1 MISSRDLRE
10 GMQHLDVAPDLR
22 LINGRC
28 AMLMRSRTLLLGDL
42 HLGIEA
48 SLELE
53 GMQLPRAQAREMRR
67 RIDEVV
73 SAHHPKRIVVLGDL
87 KHEFSRNLDQEWSQ
101 VREMLEHLGSL
112 AELTVVR
119 GNHDNYLATITSRL
133 GLELVDQAVIDGVH
147 LSHGHLTEPGRPLVQ
162 GHEHPSA
169 RLFDGVGGYVKL
181 PAFLYHP
188 QAEVLVLPAFSPL
201 AAGNDVST
209 LLAGDVLSPGLREV
223 DMGEA
228 LVFGC
233 SDIGLIRLGKVRDQ
247 SKGRRRA

>member
-1 MISSRDLRE
+1 MH
-10 GMQHLDVAPDLR
+10 HLDVAPDIR

-28 AMLMRSRTLLLGDL
+28 AMLLRSRTMVLGDL

-53 GMQLPRAQAREMRR
+53 GTHLPRAQALEMRR
-67 RIDEVV
+67 RIDELVN
-73 SAHHPKRIVVLGDL
+73 AYAPERIVVLGDL

-101 VREMLEHLGSL
+101 VRGMLEHLRSL

-119 GNHDNYLATITSRL
+119 GNHDNYLATITASM
-133 GLELVDQAVIDGVH
+133 GLDLVDRAVVDGFH
-147 LSHGHLTEPGRPLVQ
+147 LSHGHVVDEGRPLVQ

-181 PAFLYHP
+181 PAFLYNQ

-201 AAGNDVST
+201 AAGNDVAS
-209 LLAGDVLSPGLREV
+209 LFSGDILSPGLRGL

-228 LVFGC
+228 QVFGC

-247 SKGRRRA
+247 GMGRRRA

>member
-1 MISSRDLRE
+1 
-10 GMQHLDVAPDLR
+10 MQHIDVAPDLR
-22 LINGRC
+22 LLNGRC
-28 AMLMRSRTLLLGDL
+28 AMLIRSRTLILGDL

-48 SLELE
+48 SLELD
-53 GMQLPRAQAREMRR
+53 GMQLPRAQAREMKRR
-67 RIDEVV
+67 VDEVV
-73 SAHHPKRIVVLGDL
+73 RVHPPKRIVVLGDL

-101 VREMLEHLGSL
+101 VRDMLEHLGSI
-112 AELTVVR
+112 AEVTVVR

-133 GLELVDQAVIDGVH
+133 GLDLVDEAVVDGVH
-147 LSHGHLTEPGRPLVQ
+147 LSHGHIVDPGRPLVQ

-181 PAFLYHP
+181 PAFLYHR
-188 QAEVLVLPAFSPL
+188 QAQVLILPAFSPL
-201 AAGNDVST
+201 AAGNDVSA
-209 LLAGDVLSPGLREV
+209 LLAGDVLSPGLREL

-228 LVFGC
+228 EVFGC

>member
-1 MISSRDLRE
+1 
-10 GMQHLDVAPDLR
+10 MQHIDVTPEIR
-22 LINGRC
+22 IFNGRC
-28 AMLMRSRTLLLGDL
+28 AMLIRSRTLVLGDL

-53 GMQLPRAQAREMRR
+53 GMQLPRAQARETMR
-67 RIDEVV
+67 RIDEMVK
-73 SAHHPKRIVVLGDL
+73 AEPPNRIVVLGDL

-101 VREMLEHLGSL
+101 VRKMLEHLGAI
-112 AELTVVR
+112 AEVTVVR
-119 GNHDNYLATITSRL
+119 GNHDNYLANITSSL
-133 GLELVDQAVIDGVH
+133 GLDLVDEAVVDGIH
-147 LSHGHLTEPGRPLVQ
+147 LSHGHMADPGRPLIQ

-181 PAFLYHP
+181 PAFLYHER
-188 QAEVLVLPAFSPL
+188 AEVLVLPAFSPL
-201 AAGNDVST
+201 ASGNDVSS
-209 LLAGDVLSPGLREV
+209 LLSGDVLSPGLREL

-233 SDIGLIRLGKVRDQ
+233 SDIGLIRLGKVKDQ

>member
-1 MISSRDLRE
+1 
-10 GMQHLDVAPDLR
+10 MQHLDVAPDLR
-22 LINGRC
+22 LLNGRC
-28 AMLMRSRTLLLGDL
+28 AMLVHSRTLVLGDL

-48 SLELE
+48 SLELG

-67 RIDEVV
+67 RIDELVN
-73 SAHHPKRIVVLGDL
+73 AHHPKRIVILGDL

-101 VREMLEHLGSL
+101 VRGMLEHLGSL
-112 AELTVVR
+112 AEVTVVR

-133 GLELVDQAVIDGVH
+133 GLDLVDEAVVDGFH
-147 LSHGHLTEPGRPLVQ
+147 LSHGHIPDPGRPLVQ

-181 PAFLYHP
+181 PAFLYH
-188 QAEVLVLPAFSPL
+188 QQSQVLVLPAFSPL

-209 LLAGDVLSPGLREV
+209 LLSGDVLSPGLREM

-228 LVFGC
+228 QVFGC

-247 SKGRRRA
+247 LRGRRRA

>member
-1 MISSRDLRE
+1 
-10 GMQHLDVAPDLR
+10 MQHIDVTPDIR
-22 LINGRC
+22 ISNGRC
-28 AMLMRSRTLLLGDL
+28 AMLIRSRTLVLGDM

-53 GMQLPRAQAREMRR
+53 GMQLPRAQAKETKR

-73 SAHHPKRIVVLGDL
+73 KADPPKRIVVLGDL

-101 VREMLEHLGSL
+101 VRAMLEHLGSI
-112 AELTVVR
+112 AEVTLVR
-119 GNHDNYLATITSRL
+119 GNHDNYLATITSSM
-133 GLELVDQAVIDGVH
+133 GLDLVDEAVVDGIH
-147 LSHGHLTEPGRPLVQ
+147 LSHGHIANPGRPLVQ

-181 PAFLYHP
+181 PAFLYHE

-201 AAGNDVST
+201 ASGNDVST
-209 LLAGDVLSPGLREV
+209 LLSGDVLSPGLRDL

-228 LVFGC
+228 QVFGC
-233 SDIGLIRLGKVRDQ
+233 SDIGLIRLGKVKDQ
-247 SKGRRRA
+247 AKGRRRA

>member
-1 MISSRDLRE
+1 ML
-10 GMQHLDVAPDLR
+10 HFDVTPEVR
-22 LINGRC
+22 IFNGRC
-28 AMLMRSRTLLLGDL
+28 AMLLRSRTLVLGDL

-67 RIDEVV
+67 RIDEI
-73 SAHHPKRIVVLGDL
+73 AGANPPKRIVVLGDL
-87 KHEFSRNLDQEWSQ
+87 KHEFSRNLEQEWSQ
-101 VREMLEHLGSL
+101 VRDMLEHLGSL
-112 AELTVVR
+112 ADLTVVR

-133 GLELVDQAVIDGVH
+133 GLDLVDGTVIDGVH
-147 LSHGHLTEPGRPLVQ
+147 LAHGHMADPGRPLIQ

-181 PAFLYHP
+181 PAFLYHQ

-201 AAGNDVST
+201 AAGNDVT
-209 LLAGDVLSPGLREV
+209 ALLAGDALSPGLREL

-228 LVFGC
+228 EVFGC
-233 SDIGLIRLGKVRDQ
+233 SDIGLIRLGRVKDQ
-247 SKGRRRA
+247 TRGRRRA

>member
-1 MISSRDLRE
+1 
-10 GMQHLDVAPDLR
+10 MQHLDVAPDLR
-22 LINGRC
+22 LLNGRC
-28 AMLMRSRTLLLGDL
+28 AMLVRSRTLVLGDL

-48 SLELE
+48 SLELD
-53 GMQLPRAQAREMRR
+53 GMQLPRAQAQEMRR
-67 RIDEVV
+67 RIDELAN
-73 SAHHPKRIVVLGDL
+73 AHHPKRIVILGDL

-101 VREMLEHLGSL
+101 VRGMLEHLGSL
-112 AELTVVR
+112 AEVTVVR

-133 GLELVDQAVIDGVH
+133 GLDLVDEAVVDGFH
-147 LSHGHLTEPGRPLVQ
+147 LSHGHIRDPGRPLIQ

-181 PAFLYHP
+181 PAFLYH
-188 QAEVLVLPAFSPL
+188 QQSQVLVLPAFSPL

-209 LLAGDVLSPGLREV
+209 LLSGDVLSPGLRGM

-247 SKGRRRA
+247 LKGRRRA

>member
-1 MISSRDLRE
+1 
-10 GMQHLDVAPDLR
+10 MQHIDVAPDLR
-22 LINGRC
+22 LLNGRC
-28 AMLMRSRTLLLGDL
+28 AMLIRSRTLILGDL

-48 SLELE
+48 SLELD
-53 GMQLPRAQAREMRR
+53 GMQLPRAQAREMKRR
-67 RIDEVV
+67 VDEVV
-73 SAHHPKRIVVLGDL
+73 RVHPPKRIVVLGDL

-101 VREMLEHLGSL
+101 VRDMLEHLGSI
-112 AELTVVR
+112 AEVTVVR

-133 GLELVDQAVIDGVH
+133 GLDLVDEAVVDGVH
-147 LSHGHLTEPGRPLVQ
+147 LSHGHIVDPGRPLVQ

-181 PAFLYHP
+181 PAFLYHQ
-188 QAEVLVLPAFSPL
+188 QAEVLILPAFSPL

-209 LLAGDVLSPGLREV
+209 LLAGDVLSPGLREL

-228 LVFGC
+228 EVFGC